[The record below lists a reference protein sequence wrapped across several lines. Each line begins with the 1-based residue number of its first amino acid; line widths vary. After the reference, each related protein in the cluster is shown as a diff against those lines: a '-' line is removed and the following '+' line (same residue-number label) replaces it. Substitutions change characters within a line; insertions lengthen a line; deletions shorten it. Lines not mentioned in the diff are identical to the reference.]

1 MAVCTFAEFFGATFR
16 RLRKEAGLSQQDVAT
31 KGGFD
36 RSYVTLIELGKK
48 NPTMTVTEKM
58 ASIVSPSVHHF
69 LTELIRDMSNAC
81 QGRRDGAKCP
91 MMSEGAVG
99 VCTASGFQIEETKP
113 KPTEINP

>member
-1 MAVCTFAEFFGATFR
+1 MTVCTFAEFFGSTFR

-69 LTELIRDMSNAC
+69 LTELNRDMQIAC
-81 QGRRDGAKCP
+81 QARRDGGKCP
-91 MMSEGAVG
+91 MINGKISG
-99 VCTASGFQIEETKP
+99 VCTASGQQIDEQKP
-113 KPTEINP
+113 E